1 MVNLIASDPTAE
13 EKSSVELAPFS
24 DRISATYSVH
34 YEKATII
41 SPSTAKS
48 LKHWK
53 LAHTLKIS
61 MLISVFSIEKI
72 VKK

>member
-53 LAHTLKIS
+53 LAHT
-61 MLISVFSIEKI
+61 
-72 VKK
+72 